1 MRRLLALITL
11 LAATQ
16 PVFAQGDIPVGTWRT
31 HNSFNKLIGLTNT
44 NTLLYAASSNAVF
57 SYDIANT
64 EIETITALSGLSD
77 TQITTIAYNV
87 NAQTI
92 IIPYLNGNIDL
103 LKNNKIRNFR
113 ALLNADINDS
123 KRVNFIYSHNF
134 LSYLCTDFGVLI
146 LDLENEEVKDTYF
159 ELGEQGAVLP
169 IYSAVIS
176 EDSLYLGTETGIIR
190 GNINDNLKDFNK
202 WLRYNNSDGIPDI
215 TAKVILKT
223 PSGLLAALDN
233 EGLFEFDGSSWIR
246 KDLLTG
252 VSFLFGSQDAGASL
266 LTTSDGVFRY
276 DGTSI
281 TPIISDLVVSPR
293 AAIELDSEI
302 NIADA
307 INGIV
312 LINADNN
319 IYPNGPFESDIV
331 KLFGYND
338 VIIALPR
345 AYDNT
350 FTAIGNTSGAFFF
363 ENGEWKN
370 YNSTGYPQTIT
381 IPEFLDITDAM
392 YVYNSEKLYLSSFGY
407 GVMEIDDSQYTI
419 YDETNS
425 TLTNASPG
433 KNVKVT
439 ALDANSSGLSVL
451 NYDAIEPLHFLESTV
466 NSWQG
471 YSIPF
476 PASFSDQVLSFNNN
490 TFWLKIPPNRGGGIL
505 IYDRIN
511 ARQLLLDNSILPSNR
526 VNDMAI
532 DREGKMWVATDKGI
546 VYFFNAENILDE
558 SFIDP
563 VKPIFE
569 GSILF
574 NNEKITALA
583 VDGGN
588 RIWMG
593 ASSGLWLFARNGQEA
608 VSHFKVEDSPLPS
621 NEIIDLAINY
631 QKGELFIATANGL
644 VSYRGSSTAAG
655 EQEPLKI
662 FPNPVNASE
671 TDIVTIEGVP
681 TNADITITDS
691 SGRLVFK
698 TKANGN
704 TAIWSG
710 VASNSSISS
719 GVYFVFVSTEDKGSK
734 QVGKIGVVK

>member
-123 KRVNFIYSHNF
+123 KRVNFIYSQDF

-202 WLRYNNSDGIPDI
+202 WLRYNNSDGIPGI

-433 KNVKVT
+433 RNVKVT

>member
-123 KRVNFIYSHNF
+123 KRVNFIYSQDF

-252 VSFLFGSQDAGASL
+252 VSFLFGSQDGGASL

-433 KNVKVT
+433 RNVKVT

>member
-433 KNVKVT
+433 RNVKVT

-710 VASNSSISS
+710 VASNSSLSS

>member
-123 KRVNFIYSHNF
+123 KRVNFIYSQDF

-202 WLRYNNSDGIPDI
+202 WLRYNNSDGIPGI

-252 VSFLFGSQDAGASL
+252 VSFLFGSQDGGASL

-631 QKGELFIATANGL
+631 QSGELFIATANGL
-644 VSYRGSSTAAG
+644 VSYRGSSTATG

-710 VASNSSISS
+710 IASNSSISS

>member
-1 MRRLLALITL
+1 M
-11 LAATQ
+11 
-16 PVFAQGDIPVGTWRT
+16 
-31 HNSFNKLIGLTNT
+31 
-44 NTLLYAASSNAVF
+44 
-57 SYDIANT
+57 
-64 EIETITALSGLSD
+64 
-77 TQITTIAYNV
+77 
-87 NAQTI
+87 
-92 IIPYLNGNIDL
+92 
-103 LKNNKIRNFR
+103 
-113 ALLNADINDS
+113 
-123 KRVNFIYSHNF
+123 NFIYSQDF

-202 WLRYNNSDGIPDI
+202 WLRYNNSDGIPGI

-407 GVMEIDDSQYTI
+407 GVLEIDDSQYTI

-433 KNVKVT
+433 RNVKVT

>member
-123 KRVNFIYSHNF
+123 KRVNFIYSQDF

-202 WLRYNNSDGIPDI
+202 WLRYNNSDGIPGI

-252 VSFLFGSQDAGASL
+252 VSFLFGSQDGGASL

>member
-1 MRRLLALITL
+1 MRKLLALTAL
-11 LAATQ
+11 VAAAQ
-16 PVFAQGDIPVGTWRT
+16 VVLAQGDIPVGTWRT
-31 HNSFNKLIGLTNT
+31 HNSYNELIGMTQA
-44 NTLLYAASSNAVF
+44 NTLLYAASKNAVF
-57 SYDIANT
+57 SYDQSIG
-64 EIETITALSGLSD
+64 EIETITALTGLSD
-77 TQITTIAYNV
+77 TQITTIGYNEITE
-87 NAQTI
+87 TI

-103 LKNNKIRNFR
+103 LKNNKIRNFS
-113 ALLNADINDS
+113 ALLNAYINDS
-123 KRVNFIYSHNF
+123 KKVNYIYSQGS
-134 LSYLCTDFGVLI
+134 LSYLCTDFGLLI
-146 LDLENEEVKDTYF
+146 LDLENEQVKDTYF

-169 IYSAVIS
+169 IYTALIS
-176 EDSLYLGTETGIIR
+176 DDSLYLGTETGIIR
-190 GNINDNLKDFNK
+190 GYINDNLKDFNK
-202 WLRYNNSDGIPDI
+202 WLRYDSGDGIPVI
-215 TAKVILKT
+215 SAKVILDT

-233 EGLFEFDGSSWIR
+233 EGLYEFDGTSWIR

-252 VSFLFGSQDAGASL
+252 VSFLFGSQDGGASL
-266 LTTSDGVFRY
+266 FTTSDGVYRY

-281 TPIISDLVVSPR
+281 SPIISELVVSPR
-293 AAIELDSEI
+293 AAIELNGEI
-302 NIADA
+302 NIADE
-307 INGIV
+307 INGVV
-312 LINADNN
+312 LTNEENN

-338 VIIALPR
+338 VIIAFPK
-345 AYDNT
+345 AYDNN
-350 FTAIGNTSGAFFF
+350 FTALGNTSGAFFF
-363 ENGEWKN
+363 QNGEWTN

-392 YVYNSEKLYLSSFGY
+392 YVYNTEKLYLSSFGY
-407 GVMEIDDSQYTI
+407 GVLEIDNNQYTI

-433 KNVKVT
+433 RNVKVT
-439 ALDANSSGLSVL
+439 ALDANSSGLSAL
-451 NYDAIEPLHFLESTV
+451 NYDTVEPLHFLESAT

-471 YSIPF
+471 YSVPF
-476 PASFSDQVLSFNNN
+476 PASFSDQILSFNNN
-490 TFWLKIPPNRGGGIL
+490 TFWLKIPANRGGGIL

-532 DREGKMWVATDKGI
+532 DREGKMWVATDKGV

-574 NNEKITALA
+574 NNEKISALA

-608 VSHFKVEDSPLPS
+608 ISHFKVDDSPLPS
-621 NEIIDLAINY
+621 NEILDLAINY
-631 QKGELFIATANGL
+631 QNGELFIATSSGL
-644 VSYRGSSTAAG
+644 VSYRGTSTAAG
-655 EQEPLKI
+655 EVEPLKI
-662 FPNPVNASE
+662 FPNPVIASE
-671 TDIVTIEGVP
+671 TDIVTIEGLP
-681 TNADITITDS
+681 TNANITITDS
-691 SGRLVFK
+691 SGRLVYK

-710 VASNSSISS
+710 VSSSTSLSS
-719 GVYFVFVSTEDKGSK
+719 GVYFVFVSTADSESK

>member
-123 KRVNFIYSHNF
+123 KRVNFIYSQDF

-451 NYDAIEPLHFLESTV
+451 NYDAIEPLHILESTV

>member
-123 KRVNFIYSHNF
+123 KRVNFIYSQDF

-631 QKGELFIATANGL
+631 QSGELFIATANGL

-710 VASNSSISS
+710 IASNSSISS

>member
-123 KRVNFIYSHNF
+123 KRVNFIYSQDF

-451 NYDAIEPLHFLESTV
+451 NYDAIEPLHILESTV

-710 VASNSSISS
+710 IASNSSISS

>member
-123 KRVNFIYSHNF
+123 KRVNFIYSQDF

-202 WLRYNNSDGIPDI
+202 WLRYNNSDGIPGI

-252 VSFLFGSQDAGASL
+252 VSFLFGSQDGGASL

-631 QKGELFIATANGL
+631 QSGELFIATANGL

-710 VASNSSISS
+710 IASNSSISS